1 MQVFN
6 ALMKIIKKNF
16 SVLFIYVIVFLFF
29 VYMLGTNASSNDPT
43 GYSDIKSKI
52 MIINSDVGGG
62 VSDGLE
68 AYLGETGKAIKPVK
82 TENEI
87 RNALFNSS
95 AEYIISIPEGFT
107 EDFVSGKHN
116 LTLETRSVAGT
127 TDKIRSDMLVE
138 KYLDMFRIY
147 VDSLEVDPSD
157 AAQIEKIAGMVSSD
171 LKIETE
177 VQTTQ
182 KLKVNPF
189 ENIAYYF
196 KFLSYSLMSVLILG
210 VSTMISVFAARDFKN
225 RLLCSPKPAFAVNLQ
240 MLLGNLCFAA
250 VAWLFFTTCCVLM
263 FMDQISDFRMWIFII
278 NLFVFTL
285 VALSLSFLLGQ
296 LIKGDNARS
305 AVANVVALGS
315 CFLGGVFVPQM
326 FLSDTVKHIAS
337 FMPSFW
343 YVLVIEETKDLH
355 SFGWKE
361 LESIVGYLGIQVAF
375 AVAFLLIAM
384 VVTRQRKRASV

>member
-6 ALMKIIKKNF
+6 ALMKIIKKNL
-16 SVLFIYVIVFLFF
+16 SVLLIYVIVFMFF
-29 VYMLGTNASSNDPT
+29 VFILGASANSNDPT
-43 GYSDIKSKI
+43 GYSDTKSKI
-52 MIINSDVGGG
+52 MIINNDVGGG

-68 AYLGETGKAIKPVK
+68 AYLAETGEAIKPVK

-87 RNALFNSS
+87 RNALFNST
-95 AEYIISIPEGFT
+95 AEYIILIPEGFS
-107 EDFVSGKHN
+107 EDFVSGEHQ

-138 KYLDMFRIY
+138 KYLEMFRIY
-147 VDSLEVDPSD
+147 VDSLEVNPADSS
-157 AAQIEKIAGMVSSD
+157 QIEKIAGMVSSD
-171 LKIETE
+171 LKIETK
-177 VQTTQ
+177 VQTTTKQ
-182 KLKVNPF
+182 AVNPF

-210 VSTMISVFAARDFKN
+210 VSTMISVFAVRDFKN
-225 RLLCSPKPAFAVNLQ
+225 RLLCSPKPSFAVNLQ

-250 VAWLFFTTCCVLM
+250 VAWLFFTSCCLLL
-263 FMDQISDFRMWIFII
+263 FPDQLSDFRIWLMVI
-278 NLFVFTL
+278 NTLVFTL

-296 LIKGDNARS
+296 LVKGDNARS

-343 YVLVIEETKDLH
+343 YVLVIEETKDLQ
-355 SFGWKE
+355 SFGWKD
-361 LESIVGYLGIQVAF
+361 LEAIIGYMGIQVAF

-384 VVTRQRKRASV
+384 VVTRQRKRSSV